1 MEFYNYIGHTRIIKF
16 QKHYLC
22 QLVSAHCRHRP
33 DLGAIEIQSQKCRNN
48 LSMNKNIQ
56 VKVKTGGF
64 NSELVKKRRPR
75 VEPLLNVSHSWSCGP
90 PVSPQWNLNQTFNAN
105 VAHKEQFAQDG
116 PNAVARTL

>member
-1 MEFYNYIGHTRIIKF
+1 MPGCNRNTIAKMQKQLKHE
-16 QKHYLC
+16 QKHPR
-22 QLVSAHCRHRP
+22 QGQ
-33 DLGAIEIQSQKCRNN
+33 D
-48 LSMNKNIQ
+48 
-56 VKVKTGGF
+56 GGF
-64 NSELVKKRRPR
+64 NSELVEKNRPR